1 LELAH
6 DVLKTGTTSRQT
18 GFLPNRHIHLMPAR
32 QKILILDDEHDILE
46 IYQEILARLP
56 SQPEI
61 HTADAGARALAL
73 LESEIFNLLLVDLRM
88 PTMDGF
94 QVLAI
99 VRRKFPTLRVV
110 VMTAAEDEQFRAR
123 AYAMGIDPYI
133 EKPKTGKEII
143 NFVDCIESMLE
154 KEDTGGF
161 RGVQSKTLVDIIQL
175 ECLTQSSAI
184 LKISSALGEGRI
196 WIQKGEIIDA
206 ATGEMLG
213 KDAFL
218 EMLSWRAGSFE
229 ILPNDVPRP
238 RTIFSS
244 YENLLMETAQT
255 MDEAKAEDPV
265 GGETNSLAGF
275 SRYKG
280 VQCVVAVEAADKTK
294 FEHWG
299 TENADQMAVWIHDTM
314 RKFRA
319 LSDRL
324 EAGQLEQIE
333 GLGPQRHMAVI
344 SSDAQDLGVGFT
356 RSATLAHIRETMK
369 QIEAKW
375 AS

>member
-1 LELAH
+1 MA
-6 DVLKTGTTSRQT
+6 S
-18 GFLPNRHIHLMPAR
+18 R

-61 HTADAGARALAL
+61 HTADAGARAIAL
-73 LESEIFNLLLVDLRM
+73 LESEPFNLLLVDLRM

-123 AYAMGIDPYI
+123 SYAMGIDLYM

-154 KEDTGGF
+154 KDDAGGF

-184 LKISSALGEGRI
+184 LKISSAIGEGRI
-196 WIQKGEIIDA
+196 WIQRGEIIDA
-206 ATGEMLG
+206 ASGERLG

-255 MDEAKAEDPV
+255 MDEAKAEDLATV
-265 GGETNSLAGF
+265 DGNSLAGF

-280 VQCVVAVEAADKTK
+280 VQFVVAVEGGDKTK

-299 TENADQMAVWIHDTM
+299 AENADQMAEWIHQTTRSM
-314 RKFRA
+314 RT

-333 GLGPQRHMAVI
+333 AMGPQRHVAI
-344 SSDAQDLGVGFT
+344 ITSDEQDLGVGFT

>member
-1 LELAH
+1 MA
-6 DVLKTGTTSRQT
+6 
-18 GFLPNRHIHLMPAR
+18 AR

-61 HTADAGARALAL
+61 HTADAGARAIAL
-73 LESEIFNLLLVDLRM
+73 LESEPFNLLLVDLRM

-99 VRRKFPTLRVV
+99 VRRRFPTLRVV

-123 AYAMGIDPYI
+123 AYAMGIDLYL

-154 KEDTGGF
+154 KEDAGGF
-161 RGVQSKTLVDIIQL
+161 RGVQSKTLVDIVQL

-184 LKISSALGEGRI
+184 LKISSAIGDGRI

-206 ATGEMLG
+206 ATRELLG

-218 EMLSWRAGSFE
+218 EMLRWKAGSFE
-229 ILPNDVPRP
+229 ILPNDTPRP

-255 MDEAKAEDPV
+255 LDEAKAEESADV
-265 GGETNSLAGF
+265 DASTLAGF

-280 VQCVVAVEAADKTK
+280 VQFVIAVEGADKTK
-294 FEHWG
+294 FEHWAA
-299 TENADQMAVWIHDTM
+299 ENPDRMAAWIHNTT
-314 RKFRA
+314 RA
-319 LSDRL
+319 LRVLGDKL
-324 EAGQLEQIE
+324 EAGHLQEIE
-333 GLGPQRHMAVI
+333 GLGPQRHIAI
-344 SSDAQDLGVGFT
+344 LTSDEQDLGIGFT
-356 RSATLAHIRETMK
+356 RSASLSHIRETMK

>member
-1 LELAH
+1 MA
-6 DVLKTGTTSRQT
+6 
-18 GFLPNRHIHLMPAR
+18 AR
-32 QKILILDDEHDILE
+32 QKILILDDEQDILE

-61 HTADAGARALAL
+61 HTADAGARAIAL
-73 LESEIFNLLLVDLRM
+73 LESEPFNLLLVDLRM

-123 AYAMGIDPYI
+123 AYAMGIDLYL

-143 NFVDCIESMLE
+143 NFVDCIESMME
-154 KEDTGGF
+154 KEDAGGF
-161 RGVQSKTLVDIIQL
+161 RGVQSKTLVDIVQL

-184 LKISSALGEGRI
+184 LKIASAIGEGRI

-206 ATGEMLG
+206 SSGELLG
-213 KDAFL
+213 KEAFL
-218 EMLSWRAGSFE
+218 EMLRWKAGSFE
-229 ILPNDVPRP
+229 ILPNDSPRP

-255 MDEAKAEDPV
+255 LDEATAEDV
-265 GGETNSLAGF
+265 TGDEVSSLASF

-280 VQCVVAVEAADKTK
+280 VQFVIAVEGADKTK
-294 FEHWG
+294 FEHWAA
-299 TENADQMAVWIHDTM
+299 ENPDRMAAWIHQTT
-314 RKFRA
+314 RA
-319 LSDRL
+319 LRALGDKL
-324 EAGQLEQIE
+324 EAGHLEQVE
-333 GLGPQRHMAVI
+333 
-344 SSDAQDLGVGFT
+344 
-356 RSATLAHIRETMK
+356 
-369 QIEAKW
+369 
-375 AS
+375 

>member
-1 LELAH
+1 MA
-6 DVLKTGTTSRQT
+6 
-18 GFLPNRHIHLMPAR
+18 AR

-61 HTADAGARALAL
+61 HTADAGARAIAL
-73 LESEIFNLLLVDLRM
+73 LESEPFNLLLVDLRM

-123 AYAMGIDPYI
+123 SYAMGIDLYM

-154 KEDTGGF
+154 KDDAGGF

-196 WIQKGEIIDA
+196 WIQRGEIIDA
-206 ATGEMLG
+206 ASSELLG
-213 KDAFL
+213 KEAFL

-229 ILPNDVPRP
+229 IMPNDVPRP

-255 MDEAKAEDPV
+255 MDEAKAVDLANADS
-265 GGETNSLAGF
+265 NSLAGF

-280 VQCVVAVEAADKTK
+280 VQFVVAVEAGDKAK

-299 TENADQMAVWIHDTM
+299 AENADQMAAWIHETTKAM
-314 RKFRA
+314 RV

-333 GLGPQRHMAVI
+333 ALGPQRHVAII
-344 SSDAQDLGVGFT
+344 SSDVQDLGVGFT

>member
-1 LELAH
+1 MA
-6 DVLKTGTTSRQT
+6 
-18 GFLPNRHIHLMPAR
+18 AR

-73 LESEIFNLLLVDLRM
+73 LESEPFNLLLVDLRM

-123 AYAMGIDPYI
+123 SYAMGIDLYL

-161 RGVQSKTLVDIIQL
+161 RGVQSKTLVDIVQL

-184 LKISSALGEGRI
+184 LKIASAMGEGRI
-196 WIQKGEIIDA
+196 WIQKGEIIDS
-206 ATGEMLG
+206 ATGELMG

-218 EMLSWRAGSFE
+218 EMLRWRAGSFE
-229 ILPNDVPRP
+229 ILPNDTPRP

-244 YENLLMETAQT
+244 YENLLMETAQSL
-255 MDEAKAEDPV
+255 DEAKAEEASNEDA
-265 GGETNSLAGF
+265 NSLAAF

-280 VQCVVAVEAADKTK
+280 VQFVIAVEGSDKTK
-294 FEHWG
+294 FEHWA
-299 TENADQMAVWIHDTM
+299 TENPDQMAGWIHQTT
-314 RKFRA
+314 RA
-319 LSDRL
+319 LRALGDKL
-324 EAGQLEQIE
+324 EAGHLEQIE
-333 GLGPQRHMAVI
+333 ALGPQRHMAI
-344 SSDAQDLGVGFT
+344 LTSDEQDLGVGFT
-356 RSATLAHIRETMK
+356 RSASLAHIRETMK

>member
-1 LELAH
+1 MSLNGHRA
-6 DVLKTGTTSRQT
+6 VSATCYS
-18 GFLPNRHIHLMPAR
+18 FYFPSMPAR

-61 HTADAGARALAL
+61 HTADNGARALAL
-73 LESEIFNLLLVDLRM
+73 LESEPFNLLLVDLRM
-88 PTMDGF
+88 PSMDGF

-123 AYAMGIDPYI
+123 AYAMGIDLYL

-154 KEDTGGF
+154 KDDAGGF

-184 LKISSALGEGRI
+184 LKISSAIGEGRI
-196 WIQKGEIIDA
+196 WIQKGEIVDA
-206 ATGEMLG
+206 VCGELLG
-213 KDAFL
+213 KEAFL
-218 EMLSWRAGSFE
+218 EMLRWKAGSFE
-229 ILPNDVPRP
+229 ILPSDVPRP

-255 MDEAKAEDPV
+255 IDETETPPPGEAE
-265 GGETNSLAGF
+265 GNSLAAF
-275 SRYKG
+275 ARFKG
-280 VQCVVAVEAADKTK
+280 VQCVVAVEGADK
-294 FEHWG
+294 
-299 TENADQMAVWIHDTM
+299 
-314 RKFRA
+314 
-319 LSDRL
+319 
-324 EAGQLEQIE
+324 
-333 GLGPQRHMAVI
+333 
-344 SSDAQDLGVGFT
+344 
-356 RSATLAHIRETMK
+356 K
-369 QIEAKW
+369 Q
-375 AS
+375 

>member
-1 LELAH
+1 
-6 DVLKTGTTSRQT
+6 
-18 GFLPNRHIHLMPAR
+18 MPAR

-73 LESEIFNLLLVDLRM
+73 LESEPFNLLLVDLRM

-99 VRRKFPTLRVV
+99 VRRKFPALRVV
-110 VMTAAEDEQFRAR
+110 VITAAEDEQFRAR
-123 AYAMGIDPYI
+123 AYAMGVDLYI

-161 RGVQSKTLVDIIQL
+161 RGVQSKTLVDIVQL

-184 LKISSALGEGRI
+184 LKISSGAGDGRI

-206 ATGEMLG
+206 STGELLG
-213 KDAFL
+213 KEAFL
-218 EMLSWRAGSFE
+218 EMLRWKAGSFE
-229 ILPNDVPRP
+229 ILPNDTPRP

-244 YENLLMETAQT
+244 YENLLMETAQSL
-255 MDEAKAEDPV
+255 DEAKAEEAA
-265 GGETNSLAGF
+265 GEETNTLATF
-275 SRYKG
+275 SRFKG
-280 VQCVVAVEAADKTK
+280 VQFVIAVEGADKTK
-294 FEHWG
+294 FEHWA
-299 TENADQMAVWIHDTM
+299 TENPEQMAAWIHQTT
-314 RKFRA
+314 RA
-319 LSDRL
+319 LRALGDKL
-324 EAGQLEQIE
+324 EAGHLEQVE
-333 GLGPQRHMAVI
+333 ALGPQRHVAI
-344 SSDAQDLGVGFT
+344 LSSDEQDLAVGFT
-356 RSATLAHIRETMK
+356 RSATLPYIRETMK
-369 QIEAKW
+369 QIEVRW

>member
-1 LELAH
+1 MA
-6 DVLKTGTTSRQT
+6 
-18 GFLPNRHIHLMPAR
+18 AR

-61 HTADAGARALAL
+61 HTADSGARAIAL
-73 LESEIFNLLLVDLRM
+73 LESESFNLLLVDLRM

-123 AYAMGIDPYI
+123 SYAMGIDLYM

-184 LKISSALGEGRI
+184 LKISSAIGEGRV

-206 ATGEMLG
+206 ATGEFLG
-213 KDAFL
+213 REAFL
-218 EMLSWRAGSFE
+218 EMLSWRTGSFE
-229 ILPNDVPRP
+229 IMPSDVPRP
-238 RTIFSS
+238 RTIFAS

-255 MDEAKAEDPV
+255 MDEAKAEELV
-265 GGETNSLAGF
+265 GANGNSLAGF
-275 SRYKG
+275 S
-280 VQCVVAVEAADKTK
+280 
-294 FEHWG
+294 
-299 TENADQMAVWIHDTM
+299 
-314 RKFRA
+314 
-319 LSDRL
+319 
-324 EAGQLEQIE
+324 
-333 GLGPQRHMAVI
+333 
-344 SSDAQDLGVGFT
+344 
-356 RSATLAHIRETMK
+356 
-369 QIEAKW
+369 
-375 AS
+375 

>member
-1 LELAH
+1 
-6 DVLKTGTTSRQT
+6 
-18 GFLPNRHIHLMPAR
+18 MPAR
-32 QKILILDDEHDILE
+32 QKILILDDEQDILE

-61 HTADAGARALAL
+61 HTADTGMRAIAL
-73 LESEIFNLLLVDLRM
+73 LESEPFKLLLVDLRM

-99 VRRKFPTLRVV
+99 VRRRFPALRVV
-110 VMTAAEDEQFRAR
+110 VMTAADDEQFRAR
-123 AYAMGIDPYI
+123 AYAMGIDLYL

-154 KEDTGGF
+154 REDRGGF

-175 ECLTQSSAI
+175 ECLTQSSII
-184 LKISSALGEGRI
+184 LRVQSSSGEGRF

-206 ATGEMLG
+206 ATGELLG

-218 EMLSWRAGSFE
+218 EMLRWKAGSFE
-229 ILPNDVPRP
+229 ILPSEAPRP

-255 MDEAKAEDPV
+255 LDEAASAPPPAE
-265 GGETNSLAGF
+265 GSGLAAYARF
-275 SRYKG
+275 KG
-280 VQCVVAVEAADKTK
+280 VQFVVSVGREDATDIDHWAAEAPEETAAWMHQT
-294 FEHWG
+294 
-299 TENADQMAVWIHDTM
+299 T
-314 RKFRA
+314 RA
-319 LSDRL
+319 LRALGAQL
-324 EAGQLEQIE
+324 EAGELQRIE
-333 GLGPQRHMAVI
+333 GLGPQRHLAVI
-344 SSDAQDLGVGFT
+344 CGHAHDLGVGFT
-356 RSATLAHIRETMK
+356 RSAGLGSIRESVK
-369 QIEAKW
+369 QIEARW

>member
-1 LELAH
+1 MTVA
-6 DVLKTGTTSRQT
+6 DDPFATAPAPRKPSPTQAS
-18 GFLPNRHIHLMPAR
+18 PPMAAR

-61 HTADAGARALAL
+61 HTADAGTRAIAL
-73 LESEIFNLLLVDLRM
+73 LESEPFNLLLVDLRM

-123 AYAMGIDPYI
+123 AYAMGIDLYM

-154 KEDTGGF
+154 KEDAGGF

-184 LKISSALGEGRI
+184 LKISSAVGEGRI

-206 ATGEMLG
+206 ATGELLG
-213 KDAFL
+213 KEAFL
-218 EMLSWRAGSFE
+218 EMLRWRAGGFE
-229 ILPNDVPRP
+229 ILPSEVPRP
-238 RTIFSS
+238 RTIYSS
-244 YENLLMETAQT
+244 YENLLMETAYT
-255 MDEAKAEDPV
+255 MDEAKAEDLAA
-265 GGETNSLAGF
+265 GDGNSLAGF

-280 VQCVVAVEAADKTK
+280 VQFVVAVEGGEKVKSVEHWAADKP
-294 FEHWG
+294 E
-299 TENADQMAVWIHDTM
+299 QMAAWIHQTTRTM
-314 RKFRA
+314 RA
-319 LSDRL
+319 LGDKL

-333 GLGPQRHMAVI
+333 ALGPQRHVAI
-344 SSDAQDLGVGFT
+344 LSCDEQDLGVGFT
-356 RSATLAHIRETMK
+356 RSASLAHIRETMK

>member
-1 LELAH
+1 MA
-6 DVLKTGTTSRQT
+6 
-18 GFLPNRHIHLMPAR
+18 AR

-61 HTADAGARALAL
+61 HTADAGARAIAL
-73 LESEIFNLLLVDLRM
+73 LESEPFNLLLVDLRM

-123 AYAMGIDPYI
+123 SYAMGIDLYM

-154 KEDTGGF
+154 KDDVGGF

-184 LKISSALGEGRI
+184 LKISSAIGEGRI

-206 ATGEMLG
+206 SCGEKLG

-255 MDEAKAEDPV
+255 MDEAKAEDLASED
-265 GGETNSLAGF
+265 GNSLAGF
-275 SRYKG
+275 SRYKESSSSWPWKPTTRRSSSTG
-280 VQCVVAVEAADKTK
+280 ARTTPSR
-294 FEHWG
+294 WRRG
-299 TENADQMAVWIHDTM
+299 STRR
-314 RKFRA
+314 RKPC
-319 LSDRL
+319 
-324 EAGQLEQIE
+324 GC
-333 GLGPQRHMAVI
+333 
-344 SSDAQDLGVGFT
+344 
-356 RSATLAHIRETMK
+356 
-369 QIEAKW
+369 
-375 AS
+375 